1 MPGVAKALAIAGSD
15 SGGGAGIQADLKTF
29 SALGVYGASV
39 ITAITAQNA
48 REVTAVEEA
57 SVGLVRAQIDA
68 VLDDIDIDIK
78 SPRCGRRMPGCTPRS
93 AQPTGSASAPAAA
106 RSTIST
112 SCGGRMFEATVLGA
126 GVAGLSVA
134 AELADR
140 GAAVS
145 VVDRGGGPGPHACSW
160 WAGGMLAPFCEGESA
175 EEPVVR
181 LGQEAAG
188 WWERHAGGVQRSG
201 TLVVAL
207 GRDRS
212 ELDRFAH
219 RTSRHETLDAEGVA
233 ALEPDLAGRFRTA
246 LYFRDEAH
254 LDPRAT
260 LGALEARL
268 EARGIEIRTG
278 EGADGTVFDC
288 RGLAARDTLADLR
301 GVKGEMLVLRCPDVT
316 LNRPVRLLHPRI
328 PLYVVP
334 RGGGVYM
341 LGATM
346 IEASERG
353 RVTARSLLEMLTA
366 AYALHPAFG
375 EAEVLEIGVDA
386 RPAFRDNLPR
396 IRRRGATIHVNG
408 LYRHGFLLAPA
419 MARMAADLVMGGP
432 RPEVMDEDCPE
443 R

>member
-1 MPGVAKALAIAGSD
+1 
-15 SGGGAGIQADLKTF
+15 
-29 SALGVYGASV
+29 
-39 ITAITAQNA
+39 
-48 REVTAVEEA
+48 
-57 SVGLVRAQIDA
+57 
-68 VLDDIDIDIK
+68 
-78 SPRCGRRMPGCTPRS
+78 
-93 AQPTGSASAPAAA
+93 
-106 RSTIST
+106 
-112 SCGGRMFEATVLGA
+112 MFEATVLGA

-140 GAAVS
+140 GATVS

-188 WWERHAGGVQRSG
+188 WWERHAGGVQRRG

-207 GRDRS
+207 GRDRA
-212 ELDRFAH
+212 ELDRFAR
-219 RTSRHETLDAEGVA
+219 RTTRHETLDAEGIA
-233 ALEPDLAGRFRTA
+233 ALEPDLATRFRTA

-254 LDPRAT
+254 LDPRAA
-260 LGALEARL
+260 LGALKARL
-268 EARGIEIRTG
+268 EARGIPVRTG
-278 EGADGTVFDC
+278 EAAESAPVFDC

-316 LNRPVRLLHPRI
+316 LGRPVRLLHPRI

-341 LGATM
+341 VGATM
-346 IEASERG
+346 IEAGERG

-375 EAEVLEIGVDA
+375 EAEVIEIGVDA